1 MDIITHAVV
10 FVAGA
15 LFGMAAYR
23 YTLKRDP
30 EKLEAW
36 AFKVKS
42 ARDAAERRFR

>member
-1 MDIITHAVV
+1 MDIIFLVIV
-10 FVAGA
+10 FVVGA
-15 LFGMAAYR
+15 LCGLAGYR

-42 ARDAAERRFR
+42 ARDAAEKRFR